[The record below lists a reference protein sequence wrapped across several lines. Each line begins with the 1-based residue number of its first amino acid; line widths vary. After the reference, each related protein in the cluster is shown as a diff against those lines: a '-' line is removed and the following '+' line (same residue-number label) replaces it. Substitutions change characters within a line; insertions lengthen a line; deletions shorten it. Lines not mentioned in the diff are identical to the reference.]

1 MKLVQE
7 VLPDCTNPGSKA
19 HYICTVCNRTFEDE
33 EGLSELASDE
43 LIIPPTGHKPGD
55 PELIVDED
63 GYTERIHCTVCGE
76 LLSSRHVTV
85 EPTEGYYYAS
95 VTNMWIKGSNKNA
108 PFRVKRM
115 DLDEK
120 TYDLFLGILVD
131 GEPVSRADYEKARGS
146 VIITLKPAYLE
157 TLSVG
162 VHSLTAMFTDG
173 EVSTPF
179 IVVQPGSGS
188 ERYDYPETV
197 YVLPSNNPRTGD
209 DSSIMLWGTLALI
222 SALAAGSSYTLLR
235 RRRKKTS

>member
-1 MKLVQE
+1 
-7 VLPDCTNPGSKA
+7 
-19 HYICTVCNRTFEDE
+19 
-33 EGLSELASDE
+33 
-43 LIIPPTGHKPGD
+43 
-55 PELIVDED
+55 
-63 GYTERIHCTVCGE
+63 
-76 LLSSRHVTV
+76 
-85 EPTEGYYYAS
+85 
-95 VTNMWIKGSNKNA
+95 MWIKGSNKNA

-131 GEPVSRADYEKARGS
+131 GEPVSRAEYEKARGS

>member
-1 MKLVQE
+1 MLRQVHEIMPKIYQETGVMIRFLAAIRRIPLTIVKDAITPSDYLEQNLE
-7 VLPDCTNPGSKA
+7 VLKA
-19 HYICTVCNRTFEDE
+19 TALDPYVAGCDFVGE
-33 EGLSELASDE
+33 EIND
-43 LIIPPTGHKPGD
+43 
-55 PELIVDED
+55 
-63 GYTERIHCTVCGE
+63 
-76 LLSSRHVTV
+76 
-85 EPTEGYYYAS
+85 
-95 VTNMWIKGSNKNA
+95 
-108 PFRVKRM
+108 
-115 DLDEK
+115 
-120 TYDLFLGILVD
+120 
-131 GEPVSRADYEKARGS
+131 
-146 VIITLKPAYLE
+146 IITLKPAYLE